1 MVRINL
7 LPVRVSKK
15 KEAGS
20 QQLVLFALVLVAG
33 VIANGFYHQHRASA
47 LAVIERDLAKT
58 KADIAE
64 LDKVIQ
70 DVDKI
75 KAEETLLK
83 KKLDTLERL
92 RKGRT
97 GPVRMLAELGEN
109 TPRRLWL
116 RKMEEKTGKVT
127 FLGTASNID
136 DVSEFI
142 RKLKESKFFDGVELK
157 KTEAKTASGYRVVE
171 FEIQAI
177 GKYTPGITPPAAEA
191 GAAKPAPKGKG

>member
-15 KEAGS
+15 KEAGK

-33 VIANGFYHQHRASA
+33 VLANGFYHQHRVRA
-47 LAVIERDLAKT
+47 LAVVERDLKKT
-58 KADIAE
+58 KDDIAA

-75 KAEETLLK
+75 KAEEAMLK
-83 KKLDTLERL
+83 KKLETLDAL

-97 GPVRMLAELGEN
+97 GPVRMLSELAEN
-109 TPRRLWL
+109 MPRRLWL
-116 RKMEEKTGKVT
+116 KKMEEKSSRVAFTGSA
-127 FLGTASNID
+127 ASIE

-142 RKLKESKFFDGVELK
+142 RKLRESKYFAQVELK
-157 KTEAKTASGYRVVE
+157 RILETKAGAFRVVD
-171 FEIQAI
+171 FEISSV
-177 GKYTPGITPPAAEA
+177 GKYTPGQAVPEA
-191 GAAKPAPKGKG
+191 DAAKRPGAKRKG

>member
-15 KEAGS
+15 KEAGK

-33 VIANGFYHQHRASA
+33 ILANGFYHQHRARA
-47 LAVIERDLAKT
+47 LAAVERDLKKT
-58 KADIAE
+58 KDDIAA

-75 KAEETLLK
+75 KAEQATLEKKMETLNA
-83 KKLDTLERL
+83 L

-97 GPVRMLAELGEN
+97 GPVRMLSELAEN
-109 TPRRLWL
+109 MPRRLWL
-116 RKMEEKTGKVT
+116 KKMEEKAGKVA
-127 FLGTASNID
+127 FVGSAASIE

-142 RKLKESKFFDGVELK
+142 RKLRESKYFAQVELK
-157 KTEAKTASGYRVVE
+157 KIVEAKAGAFRVVD
-171 FEIQAI
+171 FEISSI
-177 GKYTPGITPPAAEA
+177 GKYTPGQAVPDPTPPKRAA
-191 GAAKPAPKGKG
+191 KGKG

>member
-15 KEAGS
+15 KEAGK
-20 QQLVLFALVLVAG
+20 QQLVLFLLVLLAG
-33 VIANGFYHQHRASA
+33 AIGNWWYHELRAGA
-47 LAVIERDLAKT
+47 LEAVERDLKKT
-58 KADIAE
+58 KEDIAE

-75 KAEETLLK
+75 KAEEAMLKRKLETL
-83 KKLDTLERL
+83 DRL

-116 RKMEEKTGKVT
+116 KKLEEKAGQVT
-127 FLGTASNID
+127 FTGSAASID
-136 DVSEFI
+136 DISEFI
-142 RKLKESKFFDGVELK
+142 RKLKGSKYFDRIELK
-157 KTEAKTASGYRVVE
+157 NSTAKTADGVRIME
-171 FEIQAI
+171 FTINGV
-177 GKYTPGITPPAAEA
+177 GKYSPGVTPPPPAA
-191 GAAKPAPKGKG
+191 GAKPGKGKG

>member
-15 KEAGS
+15 KEAGK

-33 VIANGFYHQHRASA
+33 IIGNGFYHQHRARA
-47 LAVIERDLAKT
+47 LAEVERDLKKT
-58 KADIAE
+58 KDDIAA

-75 KAEETLLK
+75 KAEQAMLEKKMETL
-83 KKLDTLERL
+83 EGL

-97 GPVRMLAELGEN
+97 GPVRMLSELAEN
-109 TPRRLWL
+109 MPRRLWL
-116 RKMEEKTGKVT
+116 KKMEEKGGKVVFT
-127 FLGTASNID
+127 GSAASIE

-142 RKLKESKFFDGVELK
+142 RKLRESKFFANVELK
-157 KTEAKTASGYRVVE
+157 RIIEGKAGGFRVVE
-171 FEIQAI
+171 FEILSV
-177 GKYTPGITPPAAEA
+177 GKYTPGQPVPDPAAPKRP
-191 GAAKPAPKGKG
+191 GAKGRG

>member
-15 KEAGS
+15 KEAGK

-33 VIANGFYHQHRASA
+33 TIANGSYHQHRAGA
-47 LAVIERDLAKT
+47 LAAVERDLKKT
-58 KADIAE
+58 KDDIAA

-75 KAEETLLK
+75 KAEQAMLEKKMATL
-83 KKLDTLERL
+83 DAL

-97 GPVRMLAELGEN
+97 GPVRMLSELAEN
-109 TPRRLWL
+109 MPRRLWL
-116 RKMEEKTGKVT
+116 KKMEEKGGKVVFT
-127 FLGTASNID
+127 GSAGSIE

-142 RKLKESKFFDGVELK
+142 RKLQESKYFAQVELK
-157 KTEAKTASGYRVVE
+157 KIVEGKQREARVVD
-171 FEIQAI
+171 FEISSV
-177 GKYTPGITPPAAEA
+177 GKYTPGQAVPEPAA
-191 GAAKPAPKGKG
+191 PKRAGKGRG

>member
-15 KEAGS
+15 KEAGK

-33 VIANGFYHQHRASA
+33 VIANGFVHQHRARA
-47 LAVIERDLAKT
+47 LAAVERDLKRT
-58 KADIAE
+58 KDDIAA

-75 KAEETLLK
+75 KAEQAMLEK
-83 KKLDTLERL
+83 KMATLEAL

-97 GPVRMLAELGEN
+97 GPVRMLSELAEN
-109 TPRRLWL
+109 MPRRLWL
-116 RKMEEKTGKVT
+116 KKLEEKGGKVV
-127 FLGTASNID
+127 FVGSAASIE

-142 RKLKESKFFDGVELK
+142 RKLRESKYFAQVELK
-157 KTEAKTASGYRVVE
+157 KIVEAKQREFRVVD
-171 FEIQAI
+171 FEISSI
-177 GKYTPGITPPAAEA
+177 GQYTPGQ
-191 GAAKPAPKGKG
+191 PAPDPATPNRAARGG

>member
-15 KEAGS
+15 KEAGK
-20 QQLVLFALVLVAG
+20 QQLVLFLLVLVGG
-33 VIANGFYHQHRASA
+33 VIGNFLYHQHRANA
-47 LAVIERDLAKT
+47 LEAVERDLKKT
-58 KADIAE
+58 KDDIAE

-75 KAEETLLK
+75 KAEEAMLK
-83 KKLDTLERL
+83 RKLETLERL

-116 RKMEEKTGKVT
+116 RKLDEKGGQVT
-127 FLGTASNID
+127 FTGSAASID

-142 RKLKESKFFDGVELK
+142 RKLKGSKYFEGVELK
-157 KTEAKTASGYRVVE
+157 KTEAKPAEGLRIVE
-171 FEIQAI
+171 FEIRAV
-177 GKYTPGITPPAAEA
+177 GKYSPGMTPPPPAA
-191 GAAKPAPKGKG
+191 GAKPAKGKG

>member
-15 KEAGS
+15 KEAGK

-33 VIANGFYHQHRASA
+33 IIANGFFHQHRARA
-47 LAVIERDLAKT
+47 LAAVERDLKRT
-58 KADIAE
+58 KDDIAA

-75 KAEETLLK
+75 KAEQAMLEKKMETL
-83 KKLDTLERL
+83 EAL

-97 GPVRMLAELGEN
+97 GPVRMLSELAEN
-109 TPRRLWL
+109 MPRRLWL
-116 RKMEEKTGKVT
+116 KKMEEKSGKVV
-127 FLGTASNID
+127 FVGSAASIE

-142 RKLKESKFFDGVELK
+142 RKLRESKYFANVELK
-157 KTEAKTASGYRVVE
+157 KIVEGKQPELRVVD
-171 FEIQAI
+171 FEISGV
-177 GKYTPGITPPAAEA
+177 GKYTPGQPVPEPAAPNR
-191 GAAKPAPKGKG
+191 PARGKG